1 MIVLLIYIYI
11 YTFNLQA
18 FFPYK
23 LTLKLH
29 VYFPFKPVCF
39 IIFPRHREEANRPIP
54 SSPPWFAKDFMD
66 CTGPLHAD
74 WQLFRQLFRNASKDE
89 KSFPEL
95 QQELMAEA
103 YRLYQMLGYG

>member
-1 MIVLLIYIYI
+1 
-11 YTFNLQA
+11 
-18 FFPYK
+18 
-23 LTLKLH
+23 
-29 VYFPFKPVCF
+29 
-39 IIFPRHREEANRPIP
+39 
-54 SSPPWFAKDFMD
+54 MD

-74 WQLFRQLFRNASKDE
+74 WQLFQQLFRNASKDE